1 MRFSAGWFKKL
12 YSFAGTRKAELSEEE
27 SGSSRKE
34 MAADEELVAKK
45 PNLRMRLMGLFKRE
59 KTGLPVDEES
69 SGQDEPQNELEVQ
82 QEVEA
87 SDGHFEQKDTEETPS
102 KNLWTR
108 LCAVFKRKSN
118 EQAAADL
125 ADAAEL
131 FSRVEDGS
139 QAATPAKR
147 KTEKTEKGLEEDG
160 AGQVDVSPKP
170 GFFGRFIGIFRRKKK
185 VGATEEDTEV
195 RSGAEGEQVEGNIG
209 ASETPKNNLWTGL
222 RSVFKRK
229 SKEQSAVDLADAAEL
244 IPGGEGKSA
253 RVGKGRD
260 DESVEGGEEE
270 QPPTGLGARIGA
282 LVRKKIIWIP
292 LLLVIIGSIA
302 FVVSLKLSELRAL
315 ERTQMLE
322 LEKKNK
328 QLQEENKKLQALKK
342 KTVIQP
348 SKALG
353 APSQNKPA
361 GSADAARQDSSDD
374 CTINNKASAAEV
386 LKRCIESFN
395 ATDQRGSAKV
405 P

>member
-12 YSFAGTRKAELSEEE
+12 YSFAGTRKAEPSEEE

-34 MAADEELVAKK
+34 MAADEELAAKK

-59 KTGLPVDEES
+59 KTALPIDEES
-69 SGQDEPQNELEVQ
+69 SGQDELQHELEVQ
-82 QEVEA
+82 QEVEV
-87 SDGHFEQKDTEETPS
+87 SDGHPEQKVAEEIPR

-108 LCAVFKRKSN
+108 LRAVFKPKSN

-131 FSRVEDGS
+131 FSRVEGGS
-139 QAATPAKR
+139 QAAAPAKR
-147 KTEKTEKGLEEDG
+147 KTEKAEKGLEGDST
-160 AGQVDVSPKP
+160 GQVDASSKP
-170 GFFGRFIGIFRRKKK
+170 GFFARFNEVFRRKKK
-185 VGATEEDTEV
+185 VGETEEDTEA
-195 RSGAEGEQVEGNIG
+195 RSGSEEEQVEESTGT
-209 ASETPKNNLWTGL
+209 SKKNLWTRL
-222 RSVFKRK
+222 RSIFKRK
-229 SKEQSAVDLADAAEL
+229 SKEQSAADLADAAEL
-244 IPGGEGKSA
+244 ISGDEGKSA
-253 RVGKGRD
+253 KVGKGRD
-260 DESVEGGEEE
+260 EESAVEGGEEG

-292 LLLVIIGSIA
+292 LLLTIIGSIV
-302 FVVSLKLSELRAL
+302 FVVSLKLSEPRAL